1 MPNRP
6 QEELTNENL
15 SSLFSDNFQL
25 AITAIRL
32 AQNYIKGSHE
42 VSLSIV
48 LNEIKKHPHMY
59 QFEDVVLMG
68 SLEDT
73 TE

>member
-32 AQNYIKGSHE
+32 AQSYIKGSHE

-48 LNEIKKHPHMY
+48 LNEIKKHPNMY
-59 QFEDVVLMG
+59 QFEYVVLMS